1 MPRYPR
7 SRRTEDTAS
16 ANVHERNE
24 QRHSSALLTNAQAG
38 DRRAKEQLLVETAP
52 RIKSW
57 LHGRLPR
64 AARGHQ
70 DTDDLAQEALLHAL
84 RRIDVFDPRHSG
96 AVPAY
101 LFRSAVNRAR
111 DEARRANRRPQ
122 VVELDEQTP
131 SATLDPLTSALR
143 GEARRQLRA
152 ALSSLRQKDRQLLL
166 ARVEGPCRLAEVA
179 RKAGLR
185 SEAAAGMAIGRAR
198 RKLRQRLAH

>member
-7 SRRTEDTAS
+7 SRKTQDTAS
-16 ANVHERNE
+16 DTSKSCNE
-24 QRHSSALLTNAQAG
+24 QRSSADLLTNAQAG
-38 DRRAKEQLLVETAP
+38 DRSAKEQLLVETAP
-52 RIKSW
+52 RVKSW

-84 RRIDVFDPRHSG
+84 RRIDYFDPRHSG

-101 LFRSAVNRAR
+101 LYRSAVNRAR

-131 SATLDPLTSALR
+131 SAGLDPLKAALR
-143 GEARRQLRA
+143 GETRRQLRA

-166 ARVEGPCRLAEVA
+166 ARIEGPCCLAEVA
-179 RKAGLR
+179 KKAGLR